1 MLFLKV
7 CCIIFSKVSHL
18 AHRRNV
24 MNEIITPK
32 MKECFRA
39 CFLFRGIPSLSE
51 EAVEELMR
59 DTVFFSRGACVYESD
74 KFKNALGVII
84 LGEVRVTSADE
95 KSRVILRDMSA
106 GETFG
111 AAALFGAGELYVS
124 KICAKSACAVT
135 FISED
140 TLRKLFSAYP
150 EISVNYICF
159 LSSKIRYLNSK
170 IAQLS
175 LPGAE
180 ARVLEHIRKHAGED
194 GRLRAGSMSAIA
206 KTLNIGRS
214 SLYRA
219 LASLEESG
227 YIFKN
232 GDEWEI
238 KKENHY
244 ES

>member
-1 MLFLKV
+1 MD
-7 CCIIFSKVSHL
+7 
-18 AHRRNV
+18 
-24 MNEIITPK
+24 EIITQE
-32 MKECFRA
+32 MKERFRA
-39 CFLFRGIPSLSE
+39 CFLFNGIPSFSKE
-51 EAVEELMR
+51 TEKELMR
-59 DTVFFSRGACVYESD
+59 DTVFFRRGECVYESD

-84 LGEVRVTSADE
+84 LGQVRVTSADE

-140 TLRKLFSAYP
+140 TLRALFSAYP

-159 LSSKIRYLNSK
+159 ISSKIRYLNSK
-170 IAQLS
+170 IAELS
-175 LPGAE
+175 LPSAQ
-180 ARVLEHIRKHAGED
+180 ARVLEHMRKHAGKD
-194 GRLRAGSMSAIA
+194 GKLRSGSMSAIA

-219 LASLEESG
+219 LSSLLEDG
-227 YIFKN
+227 YILKN

>member
-1 MLFLKV
+1 MYN
-7 CCIIFSKVSHL
+7 
-18 AHRRNV
+18 HRKSVPFGTQEYV
-24 MNEIITPK
+24 MNEIITEE
-32 MKECFRA
+32 MKKHFRA

-51 EAVEELMR
+51 KAEEELMR
-59 DTVFFSRGACVYESD
+59 DTVFFSRGECVYESD
-74 KFKNALGVII
+74 KFKNALGVIVC
-84 LGEVRVTSADE
+84 GQVRVTCADE
-95 KSRVILRDMSA
+95 KSRVILRDMSEE
-106 GETFG
+106 ETFG

-140 TLRKLFSAYP
+140 MLRKLFSVYP
-150 EISVNYICF
+150 EISVNYIAF

-180 ARVLEHIRKHAGED
+180 ARVLEHMKKHAGENSK
-194 GRLRAGSMSAIA
+194 LCAGSMSAIA

-238 KKENHY
+238 KKGE
-244 ES
+244 